1 MWYTLDLC
9 IENLKIS
16 NYSITIRP
24 FFEER
29 VTCEQANLWVTRASR
44 E

>member
-9 IENLKIS
+9 IENLEIS

-29 VTCEQANLWVTRASR
+29 VTYEQANLWVTRASR